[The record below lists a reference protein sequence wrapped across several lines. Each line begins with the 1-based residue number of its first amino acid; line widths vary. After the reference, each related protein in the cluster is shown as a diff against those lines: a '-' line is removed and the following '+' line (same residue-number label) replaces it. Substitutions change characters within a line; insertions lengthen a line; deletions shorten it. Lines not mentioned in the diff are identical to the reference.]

1 MIPSSSQLGHLV
13 EALWEQDALDLVSIA
28 SLIKKDSSL
37 EWLTRV
43 EATALNIGLDMMMRS
58 KDGLVAKP
66 DECIFPSTWF
76 LDEKRGIFQ
85 SLGGKTED
93 AVFLQSFA
101 KRFRGTSVK
110 LSTIVDA
117 MGEEWLLTL
126 PQVVRL
132 FQAATYLPKRLGM
145 DARQRWFFVGN
156 GQVQVRSDLGATSWE
171 MVFGRFGHLLK
182 DPVLTGDSV
191 LLTPQDVSRKSN
203 VSHESSDD
211 EDSEKEGEE
220 DDSRLG
226 VHGEWASKYATKT
239 PPEKAKV
246 NDEIVE
252 DLQRMGVRANAT
264 ALLLDAEQAYSS
276 KTLIDFGFAP
286 CRIHVPNPDKKICA
300 TLSGLGVSAFPM
312 ALKTLLLREDPLG
325 TDLDLVFQDTCATLK
340 GNRFYSPR
348 DDMALLFRRRMFA
361 HRALYV
367 LEISARAPNSVVDKG
382 VEQETLGFVHRLAA
396 ENAYIIRS
404 SRHYAYKN
412 TLGGKGGRKKRGGL
426 MWVFFFELED
436 GASTLAQKEAYA
448 KEVLTRMVP
457 SVNFRTGGTK
467 AFQVIV
473 ERYDGNEGD
482 IKHRARICFP
492 TATPCGAFMKEWVI
506 PDLTS
511 ISHAYCIGCDEE
523 RAGGNDKDG
532 GIDKDGV
539 STPSSTTHKPVC
551 VEAFSS
557 IEAIFSR
564 ASLRDKRLKHV

>member
-1 MIPSSSQLGHLV
+1 ML
-13 EALWEQDALDLVSIA
+13 
-28 SLIKKDSSL
+28 
-37 EWLTRV
+37 
-43 EATALNIGLDMMMRS
+43 RS

-66 DECIFPSTWF
+66 DEGIFPSTWF

-145 DARQRWFFVGN
+145 DARQCWFFVGK
-156 GQVQVRSDLGATSWE
+156 GQVHVRSDLGATSWE
-171 MVFGRFGHLLK
+171 MVFGRFGHFLK
-182 DPVLTGDSV
+182 DLVSTE
-191 LLTPQDVSRKSN
+191 DV
-203 VSHESSDD
+203 VSEMAEDPDYESSDD

-382 VEQETLGFVHRLAA
+382 VEQETLGFVHRLAT

-412 TLGGKGGRKKRGGL
+412 TLEGKGGLKKRGGL

-448 KEVLTRMVP
+448 REVLTRMVP

-467 AFQVIV
+467 AFQVMV
-473 ERYDGNEGD
+473 ERYDGSEGD

-532 GIDKDGV
+532 V
-539 STPSSTTHKPVC
+539 STPFSTTHKPVC